1 MYVAKM
7 ENFIRLFLMGRYLK
21 TPITFNKGE
30 MVYKEYAAPKNLA
43 DNCNQALN
51 AATKQYGFWFCDL
64 IKK

>member
-1 MYVAKM
+1 
-7 ENFIRLFLMGRYLK
+7 
-21 TPITFNKGE
+21 
-30 MVYKEYAAPKNLA
+30 MVYKEYAAPKNIA